1 MGYSIQYSPQ
11 TNHKFPVKTKK
22 KVSVPWLLTGVAL
35 LALLLGGWKLLLPGD
50 PTVTANALS
59 HLVEDVRS
67 GDSVGEAVTAFCR
80 EIIDS
85 EK

>member
-22 KVSVPWLLTGVAL
+22 KVSVPWLLTGAAL

-50 PTVTANALS
+50 PDTTRAALS
-59 HLVEDVRS
+59 QLAEDVRAGEPV
-67 GDSVGEAVTAFCR
+67 GDAVTAFCR
-80 EIIDS
+80 EIIDG
-85 EK
+85 E